1 MIKIE
6 VLWEFYLFNMANLRI
21 LWSVFHLTPFTLGFD
36 DSFRLLERLSLYEF
50 RVPVDLAIQQFKV
63 EFIR

>member
-1 MIKIE
+1 MDF
-6 VLWEFYLFNMANLRI
+6 VVSFNTLF
-21 LWSVFHLTPFTLGFD
+21 LGFD